1 MRGENRKSK
10 TRIKEGKRD
19 KTKIKRGRGQNK

>member
-10 TRIKEGKRD
+10 IRIKEGKRG
-19 KTKIKRGRGQNK
+19 KTKIKKGRGQNK

>member
-1 MRGENRKSK
+1 MRGENKKSK
-10 TRIKEGKRD
+10 TRIKEGKRG